1 MKGEIKGTKSM
12 GRASKP
18 NISHKQRPGSA
29 GQADGEEGMVSGDGG
44 GGQRGRKGQ
53 GPEEGSTAIIM
64 WPQGRL

>member
-1 MKGEIKGTKSM
+1 MGPVGPTVQKG
-12 GRASKP
+12 A
-18 NISHKQRPGSA
+18 QRGGGGQDDAGSA

-53 GPEEGSTAIIM
+53 GPEEGSTAIIT